1 MARRIAAAIARALRE
16 QPRDEVHVHAGAHG
30 RQYVCEDP
38 NCTSPSITS
47 YGA

>member
-16 QPRDEVHVHAGAHG
+16 QPRDQVHIHAGAHG

-38 NCTSPSITS
+38 NCTSPGIAS
-47 YGA
+47 YDA